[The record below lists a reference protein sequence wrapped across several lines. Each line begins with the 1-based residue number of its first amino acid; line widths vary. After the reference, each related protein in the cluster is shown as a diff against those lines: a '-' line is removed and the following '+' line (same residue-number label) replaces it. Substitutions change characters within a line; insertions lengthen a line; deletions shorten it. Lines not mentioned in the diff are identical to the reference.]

1 MEFTF
6 TDYLWWKLIILGGIA
21 FFGNFIFTL
30 MTGRTIEEVL
40 RDKE

>member
-6 TDYLWWKLIILGGIA
+6 TDYLWWKLIILGCIA

-30 MTGRTIEEVL
+30 MTGKTIEEVL

>member
-1 MEFTF
+1 MEF
-6 TDYLWWKLIILGGIA
+6 TDYLWMKLIILGGIA

-40 RDKE
+40 RDKD